1 MRRLAITGL
10 AALAGLAAA
19 AAPAS
24 AQEDPPPPGPC
35 AITFNFI
42 GNDLGITFAINDP
55 WLAYA
60 YTRAVTTACG
70 PTG

>member
-1 MRRLAITGL
+1 MRKLAITGL
-10 AALAGLAAA
+10 VALAGLAAA

-24 AQEDPPPPGPC
+24 AQEDPPPGPC
-35 AITFNFI
+35 EITFNFI
-42 GNDLGITFAINDP
+42 SNDLGTTFTISDP

-60 YTRAVTTACG
+60 YTWTVNTACG